1 MLPVCLRRCLQG
13 IPQNVA
19 EAELLFCLQA
29 CPLYVCVGGVWR
41 EVFVDVHACVY
52 VFMWMSGV
60 NLRCCPLDII
70 FFFFK

>member
-1 MLPVCLRRCLQG
+1 MWLKLSCYSVFKLVLC
-13 IPQNVA
+13 
-19 EAELLFCLQA
+19 
-29 CPLYVCVGGVWR
+29 VCVGGGVWR